1 LAPCKLQATL
11 LHIVPLCAASLRRVE
26 AVTIAVSRRGY
37 GAGWFAAD
45 MISTVYCLRFQR
57 THGPGLIAVWRVRVS
72 RLHRMIQL
80 QELWCPQPQSRG
92 IVRQGSWHN
101 NSLYNKSLYYNSL
114 YSSQH
119 QALQLALCCN
129 CKSAATCRCLQ
140 LHCKEGPYFLVA
152 CSLLR
157 CMIQS

>member
-1 LAPCKLQATL
+1 MAPCKLQATL
-11 LHIVPLCAASLRRVE
+11 LHIVLLCAASLRRVG
-26 AVTIAVSRRGY
+26 AVTIAVSHRGY

-45 MISTVYCLRFQR
+45 MVRTIHCLSVHS

-92 IVRQGSWHN
+92 IVRQGLWHTN
-101 NSLYNKSLYYNSL
+101 CQ

-140 LHCKEGPYFLVA
+140 LHCKEGPCFLVA
-152 CSLLR
+152 CSL
-157 CMIQS
+157 